1 MTPKN
6 RMRAIRSYGTVGVPA
21 GNRRHYPELA
31 RAAGLNAFWGR
42 VRFGG
47 VALSTTGLEL
57 IYAII

>member
-1 MTPKN
+1 V
-6 RMRAIRSYGTVGVPA
+6 RAGT
-21 GNRRHYPELA
+21 RRHYPELA